1 MQGNMDQ
8 KKIGSF
14 LKELRREK
22 NITQETFAEILQ
34 VSGRTVSRWET
45 GSNMPDISLLV
56 KIAEFFDVSIL
67 EIINGERKSEC
78 MEKEVKEVA
87 EAMSDY
93 SAAEKA
99 LLLKRA
105 KIISIIGLLSLLVG
119 LAMESFCYDSGIPI
133 YESVKGI
140 CFGFAVGA
148 LITMVFYTTGI
159 LTKIRK
165 KKIKYMKPIAVF
177 CFAVLAVFII
187 AAVFASV

>member
-1 MQGNMDQ
+1 MDQ
-8 KKIGSF
+8 KKIGRF
-14 LKELRREK
+14 LKELRKEK

-67 EIINGERKSEC
+67 EIINGERKSER

-93 SAAEKA
+93 VTAEKEI
-99 LLLKRA
+99 LLKRA
-105 KIISIIGLLSLLVG
+105 KIISIVGLLSLLAG
-119 LAMESFCYDSGIPI
+119 LAMENYCYDSGIPI
-133 YESVKGI
+133 YESIKGI

-159 LTKIRK
+159 LAKIRK
-165 KKIKYMKPIAVF
+165 KKIKYMKAIAVL
-177 CFAVLAVFII
+177 CFAVVAVFII
-187 AAVFASV
+187 ASIFASV

>member
-1 MQGNMDQ
+1 MDQ

-14 LKELRREK
+14 LKELRKEK
-22 NITQETFAEILQ
+22 NITQETLAEILK

-45 GSNMPDISLLV
+45 GTNMPDISLLV

-67 EIINGERKSEC
+67 ELINGERKSER

-93 SAAEKA
+93 VTAEKG
-99 LLLKRA
+99 LLLKRV
-105 KIISIIGLLSLLVG
+105 KIISMIGLLSLLVG
-119 LAMESFCYDSGIPI
+119 LAMETFRYDSGIPI

-159 LTKIRK
+159 LAKIRK
-165 KKIKYMKPIAVF
+165 KKIKYMKAMAILCFVIVAAFLIA
-177 CFAVLAVFII
+177 AVLA
-187 AAVFASV
+187 SV

>member
-1 MQGNMDQ
+1 MDQ

-14 LKELRREK
+14 LKELRKEK
-22 NITQETFAEILQ
+22 KITQETFAEILQ

-67 EIINGERKSEC
+67 EIINGERKSES

-93 SAAEKA
+93 VTAEKE

-105 KIISIIGLLSLLVG
+105 KIISIVGLLALLVA
-119 LAMESFCYDSGIPI
+119 LTMEGFCYDSGIPI
-133 YESVKGI
+133 FESVKGI

-159 LTKIRK
+159 LAKIRR
-165 KKIKYMKPIAVF
+165 KKIKHMKIIAAF
-177 CFAVLAVFII
+177 CFAVVAVFII
-187 AAVFASV
+187 AAIFASI